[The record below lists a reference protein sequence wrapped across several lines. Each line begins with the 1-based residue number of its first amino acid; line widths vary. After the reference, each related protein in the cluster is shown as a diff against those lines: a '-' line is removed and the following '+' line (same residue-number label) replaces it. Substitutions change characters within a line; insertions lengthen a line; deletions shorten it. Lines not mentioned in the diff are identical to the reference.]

1 MSEFTTIMSRDG
13 HELRAWLAAPPGKPR
28 GAVVVVQ
35 EIFGVN
41 SHIRSVTDG
50 YASEGYVA
58 IAPSLFDRIRK
69 GIELGYA
76 QADMQEGFGYVQQLK
91 PEQTLVDLSAAL
103 AVVKHAGRVGMV
115 GYCWGGRMTYVS
127 ACELP
132 LACAVSYYGGGI
144 VQCLDKKPKC
154 PVMYHFG
161 ELDSHIPLSD
171 VEKIKAA
178 NPEGIFHVYAG
189 AGHGFNCDQRSSY
202 HPQAAALAR
211 ERSLAF
217 FARHLASAQA
227 AE

>member
-13 HELRAWLAAPPGKPR
+13 HELRAWLAAPTGKPR

-58 IAPSLFDRIRK
+58 IAPSLFDRVRM

-76 QADMQEGFGYVQQLK
+76 QADVQEGFGYVQQLK
-91 PEQTLVDLSAAL
+91 PEQTLADLSAAL

-115 GYCWGGRMTYVS
+115 GYCWGGRVTYVS
-127 ACELP
+127 AGELP
-132 LACAVSYYGGGI
+132 LTCAVCYYGGGI
-144 VQCLDKKPKC
+144 VQCLDRKPKC

-161 ELDSHIPLSD
+161 ELDTHIPLAEVD
-171 VEKIKAA
+171 KIKAA
-178 NPEGIFHVYAG
+178 NPEGIFHIYPG
-189 AGHGFNCDQRSSY
+189 AGHGFNCDQRGSY
-202 HPQAAALAR
+202 QPQAAALAR
-211 ERSLAF
+211 ERTLAF
-217 FARHLASAQA
+217 FARYLAPPRTAG
-227 AE
+227 